1 MYVLILNILSHLFHR
16 VPHHT
21 TRIIHINAGSEH
33 GSEGG
38 GGGGYGHGGGGYGH
52 GGGGFG
58 HGGEGGYDQSSGGY
72 GDLGGGGYGDSH
84 DVSADIGGGEHQHGD
99 SRHKP
104 SIQQLTFHDGGI
116 YGNPHRPPHPHA
128 AAVVM
133 RRPVV
138 GLPTHPM
145 HGMGMMLPPHAAVSA
160 AHLHPVISTPHMY
173 PPMSPFYRYPAMPS
187 PAHLYPAV
195 AGSNP
200 HMVRVRHYYP
210 LASNRHKILA
220 YPSMQ
225 QPSYHPQLM
234 MQQNRYP
241 RL

>member
-1 MYVLILNILSHLFHR
+1 MHVLILIILSHLFHR

-38 GGGGYGHGGGGYGH
+38 GGGGFGHGGGG
-52 GGGGFG
+52 
-58 HGGEGGYDQSSGGY
+58 GYDHGSGGY
-72 GDLGGGGYGDSH
+72 GDIGGGGYGDAH
-84 DVSADIGGGEHQHGD
+84 DVSADVGGGDHHHDD

-104 SIQQLTFHDGGI
+104 SIQQLVFHDGGV

-128 AAVVM
+128 AAMMM
-133 RRPVV
+133 RRPAV
-138 GLPTHPM
+138 GLPSHLIP
-145 HGMGMMLPPHAAVSA
+145 GMGMMLPPHAAVSA
-160 AHLHPVISTPHMY
+160 AHLHPVISTNHMY
-173 PPMSPFYRYPAMPS
+173 PPMSPVHRYPAMPS
-187 PAHLYPAV
+187 AAQLYPAV

-210 LASNRHKILA
+210 LASNRHKMLA

-225 QPSYHPQLM
+225 QPRYHPQLM

-241 RL
+241 RLW